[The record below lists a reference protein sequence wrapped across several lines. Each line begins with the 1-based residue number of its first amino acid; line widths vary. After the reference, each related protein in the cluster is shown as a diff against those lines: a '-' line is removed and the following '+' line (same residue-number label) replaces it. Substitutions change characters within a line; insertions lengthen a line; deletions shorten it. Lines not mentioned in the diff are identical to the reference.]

1 MATVARTTG
10 LHMDFG
16 SVVALDAVDLE
27 IASGVTGVVGANGAG
42 KSTLFKLMLGLLEP
56 TEGTIEVL
64 GMHPVRDGAVLR
76 TRVGYS
82 PERNVLPDNMAADE
96 FVRHL
101 AEVRGLPRGEA
112 RGRASDI
119 LFLVGL
125 GEERF
130 RPLGSMST
138 GQRQRVK
145 LAQALAADPALVL
158 LDEPTDGLDPMQ
170 REQMLELIG
179 NVQADFGIDVI
190 VTNHVLDEVEQVCDH
205 VVVLDAG
212 RLAVAGALSDLA
224 GDAVG
229 VEIELVATRDHPDP
243 AAQVAA
249 LLGGND
255 VVHDVQVD
263 GTALRV
269 TALPSVDDDRLYDA
283 CRDAVASANV
293 RLNRLG
299 QRRISLEDVVIERAG
314 SRSRVGRDTPGSQ
327 RGAR

>member
-1 MATVARTTG
+1 MGDSPAMTTVARATG
-10 LHMDFG
+10 LHMTFG
-16 SVVALDAVDLE
+16 SVRALDAVDLE
-27 IASGVTGVVGANGAG
+27 IPSGVTGVVGANGAG

-56 TEGTIEVL
+56 TAGSIEVL
-64 GMHPVRDGAVLR
+64 GMVPTSDGAVLR
-76 TRVGYS
+76 TKVGYS

-101 AEVRGLPRGEA
+101 AQVRGLPRGEA

-170 REQMLELIG
+170 REQMLGLIG
-179 NVQADFGIDVI
+179 HVQSEFGIDVI

-205 VVVLDAG
+205 VVVLDG
-212 RLAVAGALSDLA
+212 GHLAISGSLADLA
-224 GDAVG
+224 GDSAG
-229 VEIELVATRDHPDP
+229 VELELTPTATDSDP
-243 AAQVAA
+243 AASVAA
-249 LLGGND
+249 RLASTPGVESVATSGQT
-255 VVHDVQVD
+255 VI
-263 GTALRV
+263 V
-269 TALPSVDDDRLYDA
+269 TAEAETGDDGLYDI
-283 CRDAVASANV
+283 CRDVLADTGV
-293 RLNRLG
+293 RLRRLG
-299 QRRISLEDVVIERAG
+299 SRRISLEDVVIEKAG
-314 SRSRVGRDTPGSQ
+314 GTRS
-327 RGAR
+327 